1 MVLMIDEDDSF
12 SITANVT
19 SPGYQR
25 TILKGYLVS
34 RRSDGVYV
42 APIIP
47 QLFYGAS
54 GAQLGASWRQNI
66 TTTGNQVILSRAA
79 GGLPNVP
86 KQQLYWKK
94 IRDTQT
100 AEVTPQVSKPLETDY
115 PALITS
121 LVGLFAGIVV
131 VAGVYL
137 LVKK

>member
-1 MVLMIDEDDSF
+1 MLDEDESF
-12 SITANVT
+12 SISAFVT

-25 TILKGYLVS
+25 TVLKGYLVS
-34 RRSDGVYV
+34 RRPDGVYV

-54 GAQLGASWRQNI
+54 GTQLGASWRQNI

-86 KQQLYWKK
+86 KQQLYWRKVQDTK
-94 IRDTQT
+94 TVQTPTQT
-100 AEVTPQVSKPLETDY
+100 VKPLAIY
-115 PALITS
+115 VSPG
-121 LVGLFAGIVV
+121 LVILMVVGVIGAAGLYF
-131 VAGVYL
+131 